1 MPITEA
7 QELFILIF
15 AIYFTLIIDRANRN
29 YNPYDTYKAWK
40 DRSHALRRLLLSWSV
55 LHILPLFNFAIFF
68 IILGLNKT
76 AFNPDILGIINI
88 ILVGLLA
95 FFDFGYY
102 RIFDGFLYLSPEK
115 FLRDKERKEV
125 LDEKRYE
132 FRAHMIP
139 GILYVAITWLML
151 IFLLLING
159 N

>member
-1 MPITEA
+1 
-7 QELFILIF
+7 
-15 AIYFTLIIDRANRN
+15 
-29 YNPYDTYKAWK
+29 
-40 DRSHALRRLLLSWSV
+40 
-55 LHILPLFNFAIFF
+55 
-68 IILGLNKT
+68 LGLNKT

-102 RIFDGFLYLSPEK
+102 RIFEGFLYLSPEK